1 MHAKLRVDIYLMQYM
16 LKIKKQGDFEYY
28 YRILKNMSQG
38 KNIWSIYIKTINY
51 FLDFVAKIIKY
62 QLLESNLN

>member
-28 YRILKNMSQG
+28 DRILKNMSQG

>member
-1 MHAKLRVDIYLMQYM
+1 MHAKLRVDIYLMQCM

-28 YRILKNMSQG
+28 DRILKNMSQG
-38 KNIWSIYIKTINY
+38 KNIWSIYTKTINY